1 MPLSFLSKIAGL
13 FIALTLSANSHASL
27 SFAINPN
34 EGGESKPRYL
44 KALTLWLKDHSCFT
58 EVFVTSNTE
67 KADLIFDIRD
77 RKETPPPQLIVT
89 GLNPNSLDSV
99 WLVKTARANGGIK
112 AIQSE
117 SIGLLN
123 THSQIGYQ
131 QPWNQLNEAGIF
143 TKDVQVYQT
152 DLYQGLMVL
161 LMHGDVY
168 AMAAPRVLTTQWQ
181 KNNAISIVA
190 EKSNSLVAG
199 IWVSPV
205 NSKDKNQRHK
215 IDQCL
220 KAMLS
225 LKRESHRDRKMK
237 VFPEWVNG
245 FEKPAIR
252 R

>member
-1 MPLSFLSKIAGL
+1 MLHNLLLKL
-13 FIALTLSANSHASL
+13 FWLLIVLILATSAHANL

-44 KALTLWLKDHSCFT
+44 KALTLWLKDHSCST
-58 EVFVTSNTE
+58 EVFVTSDTE

-77 RKETPPPQLIVT
+77 RKETPPPQLIVA
-89 GLNPNSLDSV
+89 GLNPNSLDSI
-99 WLVKTARANGGIK
+99 WLVKTPSADGGIK

-117 SIGLLN
+117 SVGLLN
-123 THSQIGYQ
+123 ANSQIGYQ
-131 QPWNQLNEAGIF
+131 QPWNRLNEAGIF

-161 LMHGDVY
+161 LMHGDIY
-168 AMAAPRVLTTQWQ
+168 AMAAPRVLATQWQ
-181 KNNAISIVA
+181 KNNDISIVA
-190 EKSNSLVAG
+190 EKPNSLIAG
-199 IWVSPV
+199 IWVTPTIQ
-205 NSKDKNQRHK
+205 KDEKQQYK

-237 VFPEWVNG
+237 VFPEWVNE
-245 FEKPAIR
+245 FEILPSNR
-252 R
+252 